1 MRTPHR
7 TLATHSA
14 NASGGMLFP
23 RPRPLFIHLCWLI
36 RVTLAGPHCPD
47 IIPAVSVKAFFFLFF
62 LAVSDIS
69 IGGLGMKPIAL
80 QNVVG
85 HVQSVED
92 LNRTKIALPQA
103 GRKLASEQPSDSNC
117 DSSLSLQPAGLPHQA
132 LDLPNLHHHG
142 SQLFKINFSFYA
154 SCGFCDSGEH

>member
-1 MRTPHR
+1 
-7 TLATHSA
+7 
-14 NASGGMLFP
+14 
-23 RPRPLFIHLCWLI
+23 
-36 RVTLAGPHCPD
+36 
-47 IIPAVSVKAFFFLFF
+47 
-62 LAVSDIS
+62 
-69 IGGLGMKPIAL
+69 MKPIAL

-154 SCGFCDSGEH
+154 SCGFCDSRTLAHHFYLGRKDSYPNEKEGAPETWSPRTSLVSCPKVPPGSSVQPS